1 MVNAKDEIISEC
13 ALLFANNSD
22 DCNKFVKAVCAIF
35 FEPDLFTGPSM
46 NADAIVDELR
56 NGGDWVSLGTS
67 HDQAISDALGGKM
80 VIAGMTSGELG
91 SSHGHLAIVVGDD
104 GQASGT
110 ITVPICYAG
119 SLNPTARVQRK
130 RVSETFG
137 AQFARQSKISYFSR
151 EPQTIPAVPAVSRLV
166 NRLRGLHEETLV
178 KPATSLKKAKPSKPK
193 KKIKASKQLN
203 K

>member
-1 MVNAKDEIISEC
+1 MANAKDEIISEC

-22 DCNKFVKAVCAIF
+22 DCNKFVKAVCAVF

-56 NGGDWVSLGTS
+56 NSSDWTSLGTS
-67 HDQAISDALGGKM
+67 HDQAISSALGGQM

-91 SSHGHLAIVVGDD
+91 RSHGHLAVVVGDD

-110 ITVPICYAG
+110 VTVPICYAG
-119 SLNPTARVQRK
+119 SLTSTARVQRK

-137 AQFARQSKISYFSR
+137 AQVARESKISYFSR
-151 EPQTIPAVPAVSRLV
+151 EPQTIPTVPAISRLV

-178 KPATSLKKAKPSKPK
+178 KPAARLKKAKPSKSK
-193 KKIKASKQLN
+193 KMIKTSKLS